1 MLLAIDTET
10 TGIDFFHGCKPF
22 IITACDGKYN
32 YSWHGEVNPHTREVY
47 WDDEEI
53 DSFLSIVQS
62 ASRII
67 MHNAN
72 FDIRALS
79 TIGIPPEL
87 FWDRLEDTLLASH
100 AICSG
105 DVHGLKDLAIKYLDY
120 WDDDEHKLAQVVKD
134 RIREARR
141 EGLAVAKAGHP
152 HFPGLRKNGTEFW
165 KMDYWLAPDSC
176 LEYAYRDAERTWLLW
191 DAFRVSLIQDNLLEP
206 YRTRKK
212 LLRIAYNMQT
222 TGKNFYAEEA
232 RNLIKTL
239 TQEIE
244 QHRQEMK
251 RTAGMNYRFDPNNR
265 THLIDFIHTR
275 LGIPVKYYTGNKK
288 NKTKSTP
295 KPAMDKKAI
304 AAYIEEFQT
313 DSKDPSK
320 FKVAQ
325 GLKALSS
332 YKKKLKHKT
341 DIEGYLNW
349 IDENNRTHSFL
360 NITGTRETRQSSS
373 NPNDQNIDKLLKTLF
388 GPPPGKVWICTDMVN
403 IELRIWAYS
412 TGNKDLISAFET
424 GKSVHAMIMEL
435 IFPDQ
440 YPVYLQAKKKSRN
453 QLTEQDQTA
462 LKRYGYVKNGNFAR
476 IYGATDNKT
485 NETYHNG
492 KNAPNYCAK
501 IDARFPGIKQFMES
515 RVTIAKETYSRYQV
529 FSIHTLGGYRLDVPP
544 DEPFKAC
551 NFYVQGSAGWMMTEA
566 MISWSE
572 TPDYSKYDCQMIS
585 QVHDGLD
592 TEAPICPALPRIID
606 AKLMA
611 IVKACKKFI
620 PTADVTWELLYHP
633 SDETHPI
640 IQDIL
645 NDYK

>member
-22 IITACDGKYN
+22 LITACDGKYN
-32 YSWHGEVNPHTREVY
+32 YSWSGEVNPNNREVY
-47 WDDEEI
+47 WNEDEI
-53 DSFLSIVQS
+53 DSFISLVRS

-72 FDIRALS
+72 FDIRSLAS
-79 TIGIPPEL
+79 IGIDPNL
-87 FWDRLEDTLLASH
+87 FWDKLEDTLLASH

-120 WDDDEHKLAQVVKD
+120 WDDDEQELAATVKE
-134 RIREARR
+134 RVREARKQ
-141 EGLAVAKAGHP
+141 GLATAKAGHP

-165 KMDYWLAPDSC
+165 KMDYWLAPDAC
-176 LEYAYRDAERTWLLW
+176 LQYAYRDAERTWLLW
-191 DAFRVSLIQDNLLEP
+191 DAFKVSLIQDNLLEP

-222 TGKNFYAEEA
+222 TGKNFYAEQA
-232 RNLIKTL
+232 RTLISTL

-244 QHRQEMK
+244 EHRQAMK
-251 RTAGMNYRFDPNNR
+251 RTAGITYRFDPNNR
-265 THLIDFIHTR
+265 THLIDLIHNR
-275 LGIPVKYYTGNKK
+275 LKIPVKYYTGNKK
-288 NKTKSTP
+288 NKTASTP
-295 KPAMDKKAI
+295 KPAMDKKSL
-304 AAYIEEFQT
+304 AAYMEEFQA
-313 DSKDPSK
+313 P
-320 FKVAQ
+320 
-325 GLKALSS
+325 ALTELSN
-332 YKKKLKHKT
+332 YRKKLKHRT

-412 TGNKDLISAFET
+412 TGNRELIQAFEQ
-424 GKSVHAMIMEL
+424 GKSVHALIMEL
-435 IFPDQ
+435 IFPEE
-440 YPVYLQAKKKSRN
+440 YKVYISAKKKARN
-453 QLTEQDQTA
+453 QLTELDQKS
-462 LKRYGYVKNGNFAR
+462 LKQYGYVKNGNFAR
-476 IYGATDNKT
+476 IYGATDTKT

-515 RVTIAKETYSRYQV
+515 RVALAKATQHKQSV
-529 FSIHTLGGYRLDVPP
+529 FGIYTLGGYRLDVPI

-551 NFYVQGSAGWMMTEA
+551 NFYVQGSAGWFMTEA
-566 MISWSE
+566 MIAWDAHPE
-572 TPDYSKYDCQMIS
+572 YSKHNCQMIS

-592 TEAPICPALPRIID
+592 TEAPIVSSLPRIID
-606 AKLMA
+606 AKCLS
-611 IVKACKKFI
+611 IVNACKKFI
-620 PTADVTWELLYHP
+620 PTCEVTWELLYHP
-633 SDETHPI
+633 SDETNTI
-640 IQDIL
+640 IQEIIA
-645 NDYK
+645 K